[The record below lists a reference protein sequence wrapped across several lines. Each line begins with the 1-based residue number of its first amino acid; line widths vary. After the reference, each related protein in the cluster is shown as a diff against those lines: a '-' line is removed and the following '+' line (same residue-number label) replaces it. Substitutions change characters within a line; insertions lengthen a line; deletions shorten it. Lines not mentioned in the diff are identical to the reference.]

1 MNTLK
6 NSIIAM
12 SMLAVASVF
21 TVACS
26 SSDEVME
33 GLDNNNSNNERLPNY
48 ATMQLDGSITPFD
61 ATRAT
66 TAEWEHDDKIY
77 LQFTVGTSIVDGTAT
92 YDATTQE
99 WNVQYYGT
107 LTTGTESKCEAYYF
121 ENAGDASRI
130 TVRLDEHS
138 AIYVDKSASY
148 LFEDGVL
155 KVTAS
160 LTPMTGRIRFKGKGS
175 ESYRFTGISYYN
187 TYSIT
192 TNSFTSTELNQHS
205 SKTKTDG
212 YSEYYYGFFADESNK
227 YMCFDD
233 YDNGVSYTRLLGEQ
247 ALAVGRSGYLDIP
260 TAEKS
265 NGWSLFTYKD
275 FTVSKVKFRMIRV
288 ITENAYFYIGETEV
302 TQELWEKVMG
312 SGDNP
317 STFTGE
323 NLPVNN
329 LGYWDCTN
337 FISKLNEKTG
347 MTFRLPTQ
355 EEWKYAAQGGSVSN
369 NYTHC
374 GSNDWDAVAWCSE
387 NSDNMPHPVKSKLPN
402 EIGIY
407 DMSGN
412 VAEFVA
418 GDGNYRY
425 FCGGSYLKPYTEC
438 EKWDV
443 LSVWFSDSATDGGF
457 RFVVDNIE

>member
-1 MNTLK
+1 MNTFK

-12 SMLAVASVF
+12 FMLAVASVF

-26 SSDEVME
+26 SSDEVIE
-33 GLDNNNSNNERLPNY
+33 SLDNNTSKDERVPHY

-61 ATRAT
+61 ATRTT

-77 LQFTVGTSIVDGTAT
+77 LQFTVGTSTVDGTAT

-107 LTTGTESKCEAYYF
+107 LTTGMETKCEAYYF

-130 TVRLDEHS
+130 TIHLDEHS

-148 LFEDGVL
+148 LFEGGVL

-160 LTPMTGRIRFKGKGS
+160 LTPMTGRIRFKGEGS
-175 ESYRFTGISYYN
+175 ESYRFTGINYYN
-187 TYSIT
+187 TYNIA
-192 TNSFTSTELNQHS
+192 TNSFTSTELNLHS
-205 SKTKTDG
+205 SKTNTDG

-233 YDNGVSYTRLLGEQ
+233 YDNCVSYTRSLGEQ

-260 TAEKS
+260 TVDKS

-275 FTVSKVKFRMIRV
+275 FTVSNVKFRMIRV
-288 ITENAYFYIGETEV
+288 ITEDSYYYVGETEV
-302 TQELWEKVMG
+302 TQELWKAIKG
-312 SGDNP
+312 TNP
-317 STFTGE
+317 STFTG
-323 NLPVNN
+323 NNMPVETISS
-329 LGYWDCTN
+329 YSDYED
-337 FISKLNEKTG
+337 FISKLNAKTG
-347 MTFRLPTQ
+347 KTFYIPSSS
-355 EEWKYAAQGGSVSN
+355 EWIFAAQGAGMSKSYTYSGSN
-369 NYTHC
+369 NI
-374 GSNDWDAVAWCSE
+374 DEVAWYKG
-387 NSDNMPHPVKSKLPN
+387 NSGDTTHPVKSKLPN

-412 VAEFVA
+412 VGEWTSERPNSSSSRYYYG
-418 GDGNYRY
+418 GDWSISGYSIS
-425 FCGGSYLKPYTEC
+425 GSGYSSSSGSSKIGIRLFLK
-438 EKWDV
+438 D
-443 LSVWFSDSATDGGF
+443 
-457 RFVVDNIE
+457 